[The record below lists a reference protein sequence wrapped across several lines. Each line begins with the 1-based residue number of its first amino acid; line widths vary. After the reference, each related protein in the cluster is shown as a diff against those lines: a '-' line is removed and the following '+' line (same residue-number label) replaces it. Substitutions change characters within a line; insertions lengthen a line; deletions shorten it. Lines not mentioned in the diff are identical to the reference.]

1 MQNQSG
7 SIGEIF
13 GSTNPFRIT
22 LKLNEVVKRSDYVE
36 TYHEENYHIFK
47 VNRLWEDKKG
57 AFAELICIGEPPQT
71 PFSFSCIF
79 KFAEQSRI
87 EKALGI
93 KNDPWK
99 SLSIGKLYKTNI
111 DVFLPIKNFGR
122 IFITGK
128 SGSGKSYTVGVLIE
142 EMLRRRIPVVIIDRH
157 GEYASLKVKDPLNS
171 PPKFNEFERCN
182 ISFNIS
188 KNNADEIPQTSI
200 LQENQ
205 QTNHDVEEEF
215 ILPDIP
221 NDENEQ
227 NKNEILSNEREKSSL
242 PSNDSMKNKNENESE
257 KINVDGWDENFGFS
271 KMIIE
276 FADLKIN
283 MNADLGIDI
292 LLKADPSI
300 LIDFGQCS
308 IVNLAGSEIEYQE
321 SVISKLLN
329 KLYYASVRRQIPPFF
344 LFIDEAHVFA
354 GKKETE
360 CVKMIKLFAQEGRKF
375 GANIV
380 IITQKPQLLDTTI
393 RSQAGTWI
401 IHKLTDVNDIKL
413 AISSSEGLSTEN
425 TDDISGL
432 APGQAIITG
441 DAAPLAPIFINVRK
455 RYTIHGGAGYNVM
468 EAVENAENFAN
479 TELKKRLLQKL
490 AESQKEEQEILQEES
505 DSEMKPAN
513 NVNDEEYKR
522 LNEKIEELTNL
533 NSNLTEKISLL
544 EKECAVLKA
553 DLEKK
558 QEQVQEA
565 WKKVNEKNKE
575 IVDLKNS
582 RTTDAIVQKF
592 KQEIKELTEKLEKEK
607 KRADEAVD
615 LAEKLIA
622 KIKAKK

>member
-1 MQNQSG
+1 MQK
-7 SIGEIF
+7 E
-13 GSTNPFRIT
+13 
-22 LKLNEVVKRSDYVE
+22 
-36 TYHEENYHIFK
+36 EEN
-47 VNRLWEDKKG
+47 
-57 AFAELICIGEPPQT
+57 AQT
-71 PFSFSCIF
+71 PRSN
-79 KFAEQSRI
+79 ANGR
-87 EKALGI
+87 EKA
-93 KNDPWK
+93 
-99 SLSIGKLYKTNI
+99 
-111 DVFLPIKNFGR
+111 
-122 IFITGK
+122 
-128 SGSGKSYTVGVLIE
+128 
-142 EMLRRRIPVVIIDRH
+142 
-157 GEYASLKVKDPLNS
+157 
-171 PPKFNEFERCN
+171 
-182 ISFNIS
+182 
-188 KNNADEIPQTSI
+188 
-200 LQENQ
+200 
-205 QTNHDVEEEF
+205 
-215 ILPDIP
+215 
-221 NDENEQ
+221 
-227 NKNEILSNEREKSSL
+227 
-242 PSNDSMKNKNENESE
+242 
-257 KINVDGWDENFGFS
+257 KIDGWDGNYGFS

-283 MNADLGIDI
+283 KNADLGIDI

-321 SVISKLLN
+321 SVVSKLLN
-329 KLYYASVRRQIPPFF
+329 TLYYASVRRQIPPFF

-375 GANIV
+375 GANVV

-413 AISSSEGLSTEN
+413 AISSSEGLSMEN
-425 TDDISGL
+425 ADDISSL

-468 EAVENAENFAN
+468 EAVENAETFSN
-479 TELKKRLLQKL
+479 TELKKRLLEKL
-490 AESQKEEQEILQEES
+490 MENQAETKQIPLPTGKPQIQASNQNNTLENEEKKML
-505 DSEMKPAN
+505 SEKIS
-513 NVNDEEYKR
+513 E
-522 LNEKIEELTNL
+522 LNEKV
-533 NSNLTEKISLL
+533 NSLQ
-544 EKECAVLKA
+544 KECVSLKA

-558 QEQVQEA
+558 QEQIQEA

-582 RTTDAIVQKF
+582 RGTDPIIQKY
-592 KQEIKELTEKLEKEK
+592 KQEIKDLTEKLEKEK